1 MKFFYA
7 DSQDQSNLNYDCIQ
21 ESHHK
26 NTKKFRKR
34 LPQIDDQYF
43 HEMYGTVHADPG
55 GEYRAPKSGYHG
67 LLVSLTRHDQKYA
80 RQSHKRL
87 PDLFRFPSVP
97 RLTAMAQP
105 HTTSDVLLSEREVIQ
120 KLKKVRSRIYKVHR
134 ELPIMMDSGAF
145 DYKND
150 YEPPFTTSEVMAKYH
165 RLQCQY
171 GVALDHMTNHGEIV
185 RAHSKQKIRKREEIK
200 LRKSIHNINVQIEGL
215 QSNQMLLGL
224 DILEDLYP
232 LQGELRTI
240 ESQLQT
246 NLREQSSYSSQI
258 EYLEQERTRRFELS
272 IQNAVDFIELYTQ
285 HNNFGFKPVATV
297 QGWDV
302 ESYTESAKRL
312 AELNY
317 PLIAVGG
324 LVPIASNTDEL
335 RRRVEAVSNVFNR
348 EKSLHLFGIKTVSKA
363 DIDFF
368 HKLGV
373 YSFDTS
379 SPVFQ
384 SFQDQYN
391 NYWTNNHNYISLRVP
406 QVGGSN
412 KINAPIK
419 KGDVT
424 QREAEQQE
432 ATCLQ
437 RLRALNHNSTSH
449 QLDDAFKALE
459 DYALMWGETI
469 KGRKRNEMK
478 RTLKDRPWLSCPCKA
493 CKHFG
498 VEIILFRGSVRNK
511 ARGFHNIWQ
520 VGEWVRKGGYQ

>member
-7 DSQDQSNLNYDCIQ
+7 DSQDQSNVHYDWIQ

-26 NTKKFRKR
+26 NAKEFRKR

-43 HEMYGTVHADPG
+43 HEMYNTIVETKQPYS
-55 GEYRAPKSGYHG
+55 ETTSGYHG
-67 LLVSLTRHDQKYA
+67 LLVSLTRHEQKYS
-80 RQSHKRL
+80 RQSHKPL
-87 PDLFRFPSVP
+87 PDLFRFPSSPKLRSEQSNVLSGV
-97 RLTAMAQP
+97 LT
-105 HTTSDVLLSEREVIQ
+105 ERERI
-120 KLKKVRSRIYKVHR
+120 KRLKRKRSRTYVVHKN
-134 ELPIMMDSGAF
+134 LPIMMDSGAF

-150 YEPPFTTSEVMAKYH
+150 YEPPFTTIDVMARYH
-165 RLQCQY
+165 RFQCQY
-171 GVALDHMTNHGEIV
+171 GVALDHMTNHGDIV
-185 RAHSKQKIRKREEIK
+185 RELAKQKKRIK
-200 LRKSIHNINVQIEGL
+200 DEAKAQRAVVKLQNQIEELENQQRLLGMNVLDELSPL
-215 QSNQMLLGL
+215 QSQLLL
-224 DILEDLYP
+224 LK
-232 LQGELRTI
+232 T
-240 ESQLQT
+240 SLQT
-246 NLREQSSYSSQI
+246 NRREQEVHNQRI
-258 EYLEQERTRRFELS
+258 AYLEQERSRRFELS
-272 IQNAVDFIELYTQ
+272 IQNAVEFIQLYKH
-285 HNNFGFKPVATV
+285 HNNFGFEPIATV

-302 ESYTESAKRL
+302 ESYTASAKRL
-312 AELNY
+312 AALDY

-324 LVPIASNTDEL
+324 LVPLASNPDEL
-335 RRRVEAVSNVFNR
+335 KRRVQAVSAVFNG
-348 EKSLHLFGIKTVSKA
+348 KKPLHLFGIKTVSKV

-391 NYWTNNHNYISLRVP
+391 NYWTTEHNYISLRVP

-424 QREAEQQE
+424 QREAEEQE
-432 ATCLQ
+432 AKCLQ
-437 RLRALNHNSTSH
+437 RLRNLNESST
-449 QLDDAFKALE
+449 QTDLDDAFKALE
-459 DYALMWGETI
+459 EYALMWGETI
-469 KGRKRNEMK
+469 KGRKRDEMK
-478 RTLKDRPWLSCPCKA
+478 RTLKDRPWLSCTCVA

-520 VGEWVRKGGYQ
+520 VGEWVRKGGFA